1 MNTLDETNKA
11 QLPCE
16 GDDERYAHLSVAV
29 VRARQEHDALEEEL
43 ADLYAQVCTV
53 RKDED
58 IVHLN
63 ANVRILNERVKHFM
77 REWSAHIAW
86 EKTELFPY
94 AVWYLETEPDLFT
107 LMEQDYGLAERFIGS
122 FLNTLEQSV
131 LPISPEEAKALS
143 SYLLQAYAFLK
154 NRLNEEEEI
163 IDTLEDHSNVYSY

>member
-1 MNTLDETNKA
+1 MKPTVDMDKPLQPYA
-11 QLPCE
+11 
-16 GDDERYAHLSVAV
+16 GDDERYSLLSDAV

-58 IVHLN
+58 ILHLN
-63 ANVRILNERVKHFM
+63 DHVKVLNERVKHFM
-77 REWSAHIAW
+77 TEWSAHIAW
-86 EKTELFPY
+86 EKTDLFPY

-122 FLNTLEQSV
+122 FLKTLEQAV
-131 LPISPEEAKALS
+131 LPISPDEAKALS

-163 IDTLEDHSNVYSY
+163 IETLEDHSNVYSF

>member
-1 MNTLDETNKA
+1 MKTTADTQQPL
-11 QLPCE
+11 QPYG
-16 GDDERYAHLSVAV
+16 GDDERYGLLSDAV

-53 RKDED
+53 RKDDD
-58 IVHLN
+58 ILHLN
-63 ANVRILNERVKHFM
+63 DHIRVLNERVKHFM
-77 REWSAHIAW
+77 SEWSAHISW

-107 LMEQDYGLAERFIGS
+107 LMEQDYGLAERFISS

-131 LPISPEEAKALS
+131 LPISPDEAKALS

-163 IDTLEDHSNVYSY
+163 IETLEDHSNVYSF